1 MCNIYISYEKRS
13 HLATYFIYQGFPNSS
28 VGKESACNAWDP
40 SLIPGLGRSAGKRY
54 GNPLQ
59 YSCLENSMGYHGV
72 VESWT
77 RLNNFHFSPQL
88 LYSTVNRHLDCFH
101 VFAIVSSAAKNIG
114 ADSLSL
120 HQRIFPTQESNQDLL
135 PYRRILY
142 QLKYQ
147 GSP

>member
-1 MCNIYISYEKRS
+1 MTSLVAQLVKN
-13 HLATYFIYQGFPNSS
+13 L
-28 VGKESACNAWDP
+28 SAMQEMPVDRG
-40 SLIPGLGRSAGKRY
+40 LTPGSGRSPGRGN

-114 ADSLSL
+114 IL
-120 HQRIFPTQESNQDLL
+120 ESF
-135 PYRRILY
+135 
-142 QLKYQ
+142 
-147 GSP
+147 